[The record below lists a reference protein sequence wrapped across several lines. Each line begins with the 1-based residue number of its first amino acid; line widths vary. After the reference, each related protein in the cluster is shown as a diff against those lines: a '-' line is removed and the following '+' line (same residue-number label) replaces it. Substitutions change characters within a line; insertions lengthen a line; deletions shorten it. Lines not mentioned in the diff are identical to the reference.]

1 MKLTTASR
9 PATTFAP
16 LIFVLGVSMVKEL
29 LEDVKRWRADR
40 EINARLVLVYDTNS
54 KTFVDKRWRD
64 IKVCSHMCRGI
75 DMTLQVWATLNQH
88 SHECPSAHIA
98 AAHRHGTTFAVCTCS
113 NHNPN
118 GIDQA

>member
-1 MKLTTASR
+1 MILTNVFR

-64 IKVCSHMCRGI
+64 IKVCSQMCRE
-75 DMTLQVWATLNQH
+75 TAVALQVKAT
-88 SHECPSAHIA
+88 
-98 AAHRHGTTFAVCTCS
+98 TS
-113 NHNPN
+113 NITMTPCCV
-118 GIDQA
+118 Q